1 MKGFLKLLFFL
12 IMCIMVIFIIIGGI
26 GGLSYQGIIIATT
39 IFFMSLMGWI
49 ALSPNLSSLDNK
61 NNNLDNK
68 NNNNIQQFLQTE
80 QGQEIKKKI
89 DLCNFN
95 IKTVL
100 QTIDTTKEEVVVSQL
115 EFENVLLR
123 PYEYLMKR
131 FNLPISEKFC
141 DELREQI
148 KIYEYINEQIEKIK
162 QLNVEYEGQLLQFD
176 DMVKEV
182 KYKEYIF
189 YNQSTRYYNRYKEKY
204 DYVGKLIECNIETIN
219 DIIKYIEQRLNKV
232 RQHNNQRKLM
242 TPELREQVLIRDNY
256 TCQKC
261 GISKENEPNLLLEVD
276 HIVPVSKGGITELDN
291 LQTLCWKCNRQK
303 GSK

>member
-1 MKGFLKLLFFL
+1 
-12 IMCIMVIFIIIGGI
+12 MVIFIIIGGI